1 MAGLDSIALNAG
13 FNTPA
18 YVPFTERGSETGT
31 SATFGDI
38 LEKAKKAA
46 VAGAGK
52 NTVSSGRID
61 KAVLSGEEKKLYD
74 ACQDLETFL
83 VKNMLSGMRK
93 TVVKSKLVDT
103 GFAGEMYEDMLWD
116 EYAKEYTKSA
126 DFGLAELAYLEL
138 THQRGVKPGV

>member
-13 FNTPA
+13 FNTAA
-18 YVPFTERGSETGT
+18 YVPFAERGNGAGTG
-31 SATFGDI
+31 AAFGDL
-38 LEKAKKAA
+38 LEKAKKATDSA
-46 VAGAGK
+46 SSGK
-52 NTVSSGRID
+52 NLKPSGHID
-61 KAVLSGEEKKLYD
+61 KTKLSGEDKKLYD
-74 ACQDLETFL
+74 VCQELETFL

-116 EYAKEYTKSA
+116 EYAKDYTKSA

-138 THQRGVKPGV
+138 SHQRGVKP